1 MLSTDQ
7 VKILIRLKYLFL
19 IPLNDSVC
27 ITCIVFHA
35 AVGWHGQLCTST
47 FALSVNEFMITLI
60 LNYLIRQTLA
70 WIWISCTMLFSPSQ
84 TRACGCI
91 PELA

>member
-1 MLSTDQ
+1 MLSTDK
-7 VKILIRLKYLFL
+7 VKILMRLKYLFL

-47 FALSVNEFMITLI
+47 FAFSDNEFMITLI
-60 LNYLIRQTLA
+60 LNNLIKIEALGA
-70 WIWISCTMLFSPSQ
+70 SPSQ
-84 TRACGCI
+84 PSPLT
-91 PELA
+91 EDLN